1 MSDEGEKASILR
13 IGLTHIK
20 LSEYVEGDDLLR
32 RSPLFKCITDK
43 ERQVLLR
50 TARARTFRSGGALL
64 EEGLPAKSL
73 YFLLDGVVRLSMQGG
88 MAEIVALSKGDVFGL
103 SAVEPAAIRP
113 QATADGD
120 TRVALLPADQVQV
133 LMQTTPQLGDFLR
146 ELSAKRREL
155 AEDGANFFDRW

>member
-13 IGLTHIK
+13 IGLTQVK
-20 LSEYVEGDDLLR
+20 LSEYVEGDDLLC
-32 RSPLFKCITDK
+32 RSPLFRCITDK

-50 TARARTFRSGGALL
+50 NAKARTLKSGGVLL

-73 YFLLDGVVRLSMQGG
+73 CFLLDGAIRLSMQGG
-88 MAEIVALSKGDVFGL
+88 MAELVTLSKGDVFGL
-103 SAVEPAAIRP
+103 SAVEPSAIRP

-120 TRVALLPADQVQV
+120 ARVALLPADQVQV

-146 ELSAKRREL
+146 ELVAKRREM
-155 AEDGANFFDRW
+155 AEDGASFFDRW